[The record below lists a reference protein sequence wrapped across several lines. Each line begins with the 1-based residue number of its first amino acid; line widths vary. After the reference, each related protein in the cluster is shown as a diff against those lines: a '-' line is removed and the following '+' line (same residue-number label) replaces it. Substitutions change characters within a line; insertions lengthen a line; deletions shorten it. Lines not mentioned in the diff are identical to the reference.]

1 MDSSGER
8 NDPVATTVRE
18 VLEDQPV
25 RLGVLFGS
33 QARGTAGTHSD
44 VDVAVEFD
52 ESVDDR
58 FRARL
63 TLGADLARALGTDD
77 VDVVDLD
84 DMRPAIGYSAL
95 DRGRVLVGDPDR
107 AKKLAEAFERERE
120 ASTSRERRE
129 RFDETLDR
137 LEELV

>member
-1 MDSSGER
+1 MESSGER
-8 NDPVATTVRE
+8 DEPATTVRE
-18 VLEDQPV
+18 VLEAQAV

-33 QARGTAGTHSD
+33 RARGTAGTHSD
-44 VDVAVEFD
+44 VDIAVEFN

-84 DMRPAIGYSAL
+84 DVRLTVGYSAL
-95 DRGRVLVGDPDR
+95 DRGQVLVGDPDH
-107 AKKLAEAFERERE
+107 AETLAAAFEREQE
-120 ASTSRERRE
+120 ASTPRERRE
-129 RFDETLDR
+129 RFDETLAR

>member
-1 MDSSGER
+1 MDDADR
-8 NDPVATTVRE
+8 VAATVRR
-18 VLEDQPV
+18 VLESQPV
-25 RLGVLFGS
+25 QLGVLFGS
-33 QARGTAGTHSD
+33 YARGTAGSHSD

-84 DMRPAIGYSAL
+84 DVRPAIGYSAL

-107 AKKLAEAFERERE
+107 AKKLAATLERERE
-120 ASTSRERRE
+120 SSTPRERRE
-129 RFDETLDR
+129 LFDETLAR